1 MQKII
6 VNLEKAKRN
15 FEIIKSATPKKI
27 ICVVKSDAYGHGA
40 EKLSLLYQN
49 LGAHAFAVCDL
60 QEAISLRN
68 YGVKK
73 DILVA
78 GYTSPSDVK
87 EIAKYRLTQSL
98 ISYDFAKA
106 INRECERLGIRI
118 NAHIKIDTGMHRF
131 GIPFAEADKI
141 AEVFNMKNLAVTGF
155 YTHFARADEMPK
167 TPLAATPLEDFTK
180 TAAYTA
186 DYTLKQYNAFLK
198 AVKPYKGVF
207 THTSNSSALANY
219 PALNEDGVRVG
230 LSLYGFGN
238 LQGLTPILEYHTKIV
253 HIESVKAGDE
263 IGYGGTYVC
272 PKDGVIAVIPIGYAN
287 GFCPSAEDGGYS
299 VRVKGR
305 HAKVVGRVCMNHTF
319 IDFTEI
325 EKTTFKSVN
334 SSEMANPSNTLKNA
348 EEVKIEVGD
357 IVTIVESQTDFLNLA
372 KSQNFS
378 VYRTLIALG
387 NGNDKVYR

>member
-49 LGAHAFAVCDL
+49 SGAHAFAVCDL

-98 ISYDFAKA
+98 ISYDFAKT

-131 GIPFAEADKI
+131 GIPFTEADKI

-155 YTHFARADEMPK
+155 YTHFARADEEYK
-167 TPLAATPLEDFTK
+167 TPLVETPSADFLK
-180 TAAYTA
+180 TAAS
-186 DYTLKQYNAFLK
+186 DHTLKQYNAFLK

-219 PALNEDGVRVG
+219 PTLNEDGVRVG

-238 LQGLTPILEYHTKIV
+238 LPGLTPIMEYRTKIV
-253 HIESVKAGDE
+253 HIERVKKGDE

-272 PKDGVIAVIPIGYAN
+272 PKDGIIAVIPIGYAN
-287 GFCPSAEDGGYS
+287 GFCPSAEYGGYS
-299 VRVKGR
+299 VRVNGR
-305 HAKVVGRVCMNHTF
+305 PAKVVGRVCMNHTF
-319 IDFTEI
+319 VDLTEI
-325 EKTTFKSVN
+325 EKTIFKSAN
-334 SSEMANPSNTLKNA
+334 PSEAANPSNTLKNA
-348 EEVKIEVGD
+348 EETKIEVGD
-357 IVTIVESQTDFLNLA
+357 TVTIAESQTDFLNLA

-378 VYRTLIALG
+378 VYRTLTSLG
-387 NGNDKVYR
+387 NGNDKVYL